1 MIVLKRVD
9 PEANMNRTYM
19 VTVQPTL
26 LDAVA
31 VVYAWGSRESSQQ
44 QVRVLPMASRAEA
57 EALAEKMVKKKCK
70 RGYVVVEDG
79 DAAGEF

>member
-1 MIVLKRVD
+1 
-9 PEANMNRTYM
+9 MNRWYI

-31 VVYAWGSRESSQQ
+31 VVFAWGSRESGQQ
-44 QVRVLPMASRAEA
+44 QMRVVPVASQAEA

-70 RGYVVVEDG
+70 RGYEVVNEG
-79 DAAGEF
+79 DSERRF

>member
-1 MIVLKRVD
+1 MVVLKRVD
-9 PEANMNRTYM
+9 PEESMNRFYT

-26 LDAVA
+26 LDPVA

-44 QVRVLPMASRAEA
+44 QVRVLPMASQVEA
-57 EALAEKMVKKKCK
+57 EALAEKMVRQKCK

-79 DAAGEF
+79 GGEG